1 MGMVSAKRN
10 GKEIE
15 NSTVLAVLFLLAGV
29 GLVIYCIDRL
39 IATHNARQ
47 SGDVSDHTQ
56 TYVLTSLG
64 LGAGVLLVASGG
76 YSLFPSFDDLL

>member
-1 MGMVSAKRN
+1 MAEETKYSKP
-10 GKEIE
+10 
-15 NSTVLAVLFLLAGV
+15 LAVLFLLAGV

-64 LGAGVLLVASGG
+64 LGAGVLTVVYGG
-76 YSLFPSFDDLL
+76 LSLMKFGKDFHKNFAL

>member
-1 MGMVSAKRN
+1 MRMEMKL
-10 GKEIE
+10 
-15 NSTVLAVLFLLAGV
+15 LAVLFLLAGV

-64 LGAGVLLVASGG
+64 LGAGVLAVVYGGLSLMNFGPKMGKLVN
-76 YSLFPSFDDLL
+76 L